1 MRDAADPATGQPEP
15 VVVIGA
21 GAVGAATA
29 VNLVRLGLP
38 VVMVDERGPGEGCS
52 FGNAGALSPGSV
64 APIALPGMV
73 AKVPQWL
80 SDPLGPLR
88 VRWGYLPRAAPW
100 LARWLLASRSVQVE
114 RSAAALGPLIGPVF
128 DEYRRLLGDN
138 VYGAL
143 IRRDGQLYVWES
155 AAPSRSEAV
164 AHALRERHGVEVTW
178 LTPGEVQELEPAL
191 APIFARGLFLPG
203 NGQTVHPQALVQ
215 ALADAACRDGATL
228 LRARVVDLIPRGAA
242 GGATVRLDDG
252 RALQARA
259 VVLAAGAWSTR
270 LAARLGVRIP
280 LETERGYHVML
291 PAGEGL
297 LRRPVMHG
305 DRSFIASPMTG
316 GLRVAGTVEIAG
328 LDAPPDERRA
338 QTLAVQARRIFPGLG
353 DGEVSVW
360 MGCRPSIPDS
370 LPVIG
375 RCPAAPD
382 VLLAFGHGHLG
393 ITGAPMTGRLVAEV
407 LTGRPTAIDVTP
419 YRPDRF

>member
-1 MRDAADPATGQPEP
+1 

-21 GAVGAATA
+21 GAVGTATA
-29 VNLVRLGLP
+29 VNLVRMGLP

-80 SDPLGPLR
+80 NDPLGPLR
-88 VRWGYLPRAAPW
+88 VRWRYLPRAAPW
-100 LARWLLASRSVQVE
+100 LARWLLASRPAQVD

-143 IRRDGQLYVWES
+143 IRREGQLYVWES
-155 AAPSRSEAV
+155 TAPSRSEAV
-164 AHALRERHGVEVTW
+164 AHALRERHGVDVTW
-178 LTPGEVQELEPAL
+178 LTPGELQEMEPAL

-203 NGQTVHPQALVQ
+203 NGQTVQPQALVA
-215 ALADAACRDGATL
+215 ALADAAMGDGATL
-228 LRARVVDLIPRGAA
+228 LRARVVDLLPREGGGAA
-242 GGATVRLDDG
+242 VRLEDG
-252 RALQARA
+252 RQLDARA
-259 VVLAAGAWSTR
+259 VVLAAGAWSNR

-280 LETERGYHVML
+280 LETERGYHAML
-291 PAGEGL
+291 PEGEGL
-297 LRRPVMHG
+297 VRRPVMHG

-328 LDAPPDERRA
+328 LDAPADEARA
-338 QTLAVQARRIFPGLG
+338 KALAVQARRMFPGLG
-353 DGEVSVW
+353 ESEASLW

-375 RCPAAPD
+375 RCPGAPG
-382 VLLAFGHGHLG
+382 VVLAFGHGHLG
-393 ITGAPMTGRLVAEV
+393 MTGAPMTGRLVAEL
-407 LTGRPTAIDVTP
+407 LTGRPTAIDLTP